1 MVEAKGFN
9 IRVYGIVVE
18 QGKVLL
24 SDEFRLG
31 QYMTKFPGGGL
42 ELGEG
47 TLDCLHREFNEELNQ
62 PIQSIEHFYT
72 TDFYQVSRLLNPP
85 MQIISIYYMVKIAPP
100 YYFKTADKKLDIE
113 RVDGSQSF
121 RWSTMSELSPNE
133 LSLPIDK
140 VALKKL
146 KKEFMQS

>member
-1 MVEAKGFN
+1 MVEAEKFN

-85 MQIISIYYMVKIAPP
+85 MQIISIYYRVKIAPP
-100 YYFKTADKKLDIE
+100 YYFQTSDNKLDIE
-113 RVDGSQSF
+113 KVDGSQSF
-121 RWSTMSELSPNE
+121 RCITLSELSPNE
-133 LSLPIDK
+133 LTLPIDK

-146 KKEFMQS
+146 KREFMQS

>member
-1 MVEAKGFN
+1 MGEAKGFN
-9 IRVYGIVVE
+9 IRVYGIVVD

-47 TLDCLHREFNEELNQ
+47 TLDCLYREFKEELNQ
-62 PIQSIEHFYT
+62 PIRSIEHFYT
-72 TDFYQVSRLLNPP
+72 TDFYQVSRLLDPP
-85 MQIISIYYMVKIAPP
+85 MQLISIYYLVKIAPP
-100 YYFKTADKKLDIE
+100 YYFKTSDKKLDIE
-113 RVDGSQSF
+113 RVDGSQSL
-121 RWSTMSELSPNE
+121 RWSPLSELSTSE